1 MLTSVIGTE
10 LAKILLSKASEVK
23 LEDVVNAL
31 DSLKRGSRGG
41 ALLVPGLG
49 ALGVGI
55 AVGAG
60 IGMLM
65 APRSGAQT
73 RAALRDSVRNRLS
86 ALKNKLGQAPNSV
99 EEVEAREPTSA
110 RPRRTSPHS
119 VELSRMAA
127 SGRLGVWCAP

>member
-23 LEDVVNAL
+23 LEDAMKL
-31 DSLKRGSRGG
+31 LETLRRGSRGG

-60 IGMLM
+60 LGMLM
-65 APRSGAQT
+65 APRSGADT
-73 RAALRDSVRNRLS
+73 RAALRESVRNRLNT
-86 ALKNKLGQAPNSV
+86 LRNKLGQAPSGV
-99 EEVEAREPTSA
+99 EEVEARDPNAKAATPSEPRSQ
-110 RPRRTSPHS
+110 SN
-119 VELSRMAA
+119 
-127 SGRLGVWCAP
+127 

>member
-23 LEDVVNAL
+23 LEDAVKLL

-49 ALGVGI
+49 ALGVGV

-65 APRSGAQT
+65 APRSGAET
-73 RAALRDSVRNRLS
+73 RAALRDSVRDRLN
-86 ALKNKLGQAPNSV
+86 ALKNKLGQAPNRV
-99 EEVEAREPTSA
+99 EEVEAREPNA
-110 RPRRTSPHS
+110 GAAAPNEPRTRSN
-119 VELSRMAA
+119 
-127 SGRLGVWCAP
+127 